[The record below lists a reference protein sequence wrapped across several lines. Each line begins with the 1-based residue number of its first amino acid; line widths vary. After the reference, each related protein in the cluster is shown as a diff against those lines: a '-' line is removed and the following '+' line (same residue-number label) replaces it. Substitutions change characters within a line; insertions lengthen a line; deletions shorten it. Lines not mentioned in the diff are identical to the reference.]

1 MAGPRILRVNMG
13 KYQKEQSKGASGGS
27 SCTCIACIASISMSL
42 GLPEIH
48 PGSRLTTSCASGSSS
63 TSAGKN
69 SSETKRK
76 RNERRPRNG
85 RGGSA
90 QLPDA
95 FGKAVEDFPSV
106 PAAAGLCPICL
117 DELDDGE
124 VPGAAVTGRLT
135 KLRCRHGTGQVT
147 KRRRKKAEV

>member
-1 MAGPRILRVNMG
+1 MHRMHRIDFNVFGTSRN
-13 KYQKEQSKGASGGS
+13 
-27 SCTCIACIASISMSL
+27 
-42 GLPEIH
+42 P
-48 PGSRLTTSCASGSSS
+48 SRLTAHHVLRFRFVVYIR
-63 TSAGKN
+63 
-69 SSETKRK
+69 RK
-76 RNERRPRNG
+76 ELQRDQEEAERAQTAERPRND